1 MPARARLGRH
11 SAALLRADA
20 GTTEAVPLEARRPAP
35 ALHPLWLH
43 HHPTLAHAMQVERA
57 PKAAEAL
64 RGLGAARRE
73 PEALQ
78 GIAGAARAA
87 RAGAARPLAAAR
99 APTRRWAL
107 GRASPACPA
116 EGCGGGLPVA
126 SAASA
131 PLPGT
136 GPATAGA
143 VAKLTRLGAAGGGRP
158 RPCGRRWPLWRL
170 SHVRTGE
177 LMG

>member
-1 MPARARLGRH
+1 M
-11 SAALLRADA
+11 
-20 GTTEAVPLEARRPAP
+20 
-35 ALHPLWLH
+35 
-43 HHPTLAHAMQVERA
+43 
-57 PKAAEAL
+57 L

-131 PLPGT
+131 RLPGT
-136 GPATAGA
+136 GSATAGA
-143 VAKLTRLGAAGGGRP
+143 VAKRARLAAAGDGRG
-158 RPCGRRWPLWRL
+158 RPCGRRTALWRL
-170 SHVRTGE
+170 SRVTCVELTG
-177 LMG
+177 